1 MKGKN
6 KISDN
11 IIKGTFSLT
20 ISTLIV
26 KILGLIYKIP
36 LANIL
41 GDEGM
46 GFFNSAYTVYSFFF
60 ILCTAGVPKAI
71 MIIVSSAK
79 AKNEDEEV
87 KRIISI
93 SMRMFLYLGIG
104 RCKKCS
110 MQQEL
115 WL

>member
-11 IIKGTFSLT
+11 VIKGTFSLT

-26 KILGLIYKIP
+26 KLLGLIYKIP

-46 GFFNSAYTVYSFFF
+46 GIFNSAYTVYSFFF
-60 ILCTAGVPKAI
+60 LLCTAGVPKAI
-71 MIIVSSAK
+71 MILVSGSK
-79 AKNEDEEV
+79 AKGEDEES

-93 SMRMFLYLGIG
+93 AMRLFA
-104 RCKKCS
+104 RCPR
-110 MQQEL
+110 E
-115 WL
+115 